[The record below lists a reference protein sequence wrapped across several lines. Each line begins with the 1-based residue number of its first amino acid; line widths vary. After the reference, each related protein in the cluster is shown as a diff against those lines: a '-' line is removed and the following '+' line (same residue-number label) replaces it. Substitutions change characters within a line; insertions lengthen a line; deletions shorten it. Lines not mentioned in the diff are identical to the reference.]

1 MTHSIPRHHDAGA
14 NRRLLLVWLGAL
26 AIIIATI
33 IAYLPALNAGYI
45 WDDDDYVT
53 DNNLLVGMEGLHYI
67 WLPEPIEIEEKRP
80 PRRTAQYYPVVFT
93 TFWIEYQLWGLD
105 PFGYHLINVLL
116 HIANAFLIWRI
127 LTMLNFPGAGAGL
140 VAAVFALHPVHVES
154 VAWIT
159 ERKNVLSGFFYLASA
174 LMYLRFDS
182 ERDDIA
188 SENDKRGIWG
198 WYGAS
203 LALFALAL
211 LSKSVTCSLPAAL
224 ILIMLWQRRTMNV
237 KRLLPLAPMFILG
250 LLAAL
255 HTAHIEREH
264 VGAEGIEFAMSSVD
278 RLFVASKALLF
289 YPWKIIWPHPL
300 IFIYPRWETG
310 IANLTDYL
318 AVFVVASLGI
328 FTIWLYLK
336 GRRGPFLAL
345 AFFAGTVFPA
355 IGFFN
360 VYPHIFSF
368 VADHFQYLA
377 SIGVIALLI
386 GGAFS
391 LYPSRGGLVSKVI
404 LVCLP
409 VLVVLTFRQG
419 KIYENEEVLWRAT
432 IERNPDSWMS
442 YNNLGHILL
451 DANHPEESETFFR
464 QCLKIKPDHFNAMSN
479 LAEALRRQNRNTE
492 ALIAINQAID
502 LGDGLVESGRRP
514 SRAFLAKEYHQLGLT
529 LMAIK
534 HARRAEQ
541 AYQTSLE
548 LEPDRP
554 PVNFSYALLL
564 MEQQRF
570 EEAIEHFGIY
580 LDWNPNDLVALDS
593 MGQIAEDQERYANA
607 KTYYRRAVDAAMTP
621 RDQVM
626 MGSNYIRFIS
636 SCPDPAVRRIEE
648 GIALA
653 ENMNRA
659 SRGQMPE
666 VLDVLAA
673 AYAQGGRFDDAVR
686 VGESALQLARAAG
699 RYDMAAEIET
709 RLEGYRNQKVFWE

>member
-1 MTHSIPRHHDAGA
+1 M
-14 NRRLLLVWLGAL
+14 WLGAL
-26 AIIIATI
+26 AIIIATF
-33 IAYLPALNAGYI
+33 IAYLPALSAGYI

-53 DNNLLVGMEGLHYI
+53 ENELLVGMEGLHYI

-93 TFWIEYQLWGLD
+93 TFWVEYQLWGLD

-116 HIANAFLIWRI
+116 HIANAFLLWRI
-127 LTMLNFPGAGAGL
+127 LVRLKFPGAGIGAAL

-159 ERKNVLSGFFYLASA
+159 ERKNVLSGFLYLASA
-174 LMYLRFDS
+174 LIYLRFET

-188 SENDKRGIWG
+188 REKDKQGIWG

-224 ILIMLWQRRTMNV
+224 ILIMLYQRRPMNV

-250 LLAAL
+250 LLAAM

-264 VGAEGIEFAMSSVD
+264 VGAEGIEFALSWVD
-278 RLFVASKALLF
+278 RLFIASKALLF
-289 YPWKIIWPHPL
+289 YPGKIIWPHPL

-310 IANLTDYL
+310 IASLTNYL
-318 AVFVVASLGI
+318 AVFAVAGLGI
-328 FTIWLYLK
+328 FAIWLYLK

-386 GGAFS
+386 GGVFS
-391 LYPSRGGLVSKVI
+391 LFPSRGGLITKLI

-451 DANHPEESETFFR
+451 DANKPEEAETFLR
-464 QCLKIKPDHFNAMSN
+464 QCLDLKPDHFNAMSN
-479 LAEALRRQNRNTE
+479 LAEALRRQKRDSE
-492 ALIAINQAID
+492 ALFAINQAID

-514 SRAFLAKEYHQLGLT
+514 SRAFLAKEYHQLGLI

-534 HARRAEQ
+534 HARQAERA
-541 AYQTSLE
+541 YMTSLE

-564 MEQQRF
+564 MERERF
-570 EEAIEHFGIY
+570 EEASKHFRIY

-593 MGQIAEDQERYANA
+593 MGQIAEDQERYADA

-636 SCPDPAVRRIEE
+636 SCPDPTVRRIEE
-648 GIALA
+648 GIAMA
-653 ENMNRA
+653 ESMNRA

-673 AYAQGGRFDDAVR
+673 AYAQGGRFDDAVKVCER
-686 VGESALQLARAAG
+686 ALQIARAAG
-699 RYDMAAEIET
+699 RYEIATEIES
-709 RLEGYRNQKVFWE
+709 RLERYRNQKVFWE